1 MKIMRKTG
9 RSGKIGNASSLG
21 VLIAILTVILCG
33 CGSCFDISQPEYVDY
48 VMQHK
53 EAAESCLEKE
63 FGEVSLAYNEEDAE
77 LMVTTDS
84 GVTYSYRHTDYGD
97 YFKYITAQVV
107 SDEQEPGILTID
119 VDDSYNWEKVAF
131 VMVSYGEYF
140 GVGLKYKLPD
150 FDEVID
156 NWGDVGEKQLKL
168 EEWVTGSQM
177 KAYFDEGKRIE
188 SCLEEYAKEG
198 K

>member
-1 MKIMRKTG
+1 M
-9 RSGKIGNASSLG
+9 IGQVNIR
-21 VLIAILTVILCG
+21 IAVICMLTVFLCG
-33 CGSCFDISQPEYVDY
+33 CGSWLDTSEPEYVDY
-48 VMQHK
+48 VIQHK
-53 EAAESCLEKE
+53 ETAENCLEKE

-77 LMVTTDS
+77 LTVTTDS

-119 VDDSYNWEKVAF
+119 VDDSYNWDKVAF

-168 EEWVTGSQM
+168 EEWITGSRM
-177 KAYFDEGKRIE
+177 KEYYDEGTRIE
-188 SCLEEYAKEG
+188 SYLTEMAEQKS
-198 K
+198 